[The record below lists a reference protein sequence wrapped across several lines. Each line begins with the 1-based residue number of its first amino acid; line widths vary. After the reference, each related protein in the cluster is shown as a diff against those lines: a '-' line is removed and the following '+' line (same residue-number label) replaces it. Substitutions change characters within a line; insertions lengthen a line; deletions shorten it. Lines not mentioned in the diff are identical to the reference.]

1 MAERTCEHESQAA
14 DGVEPDGDGCRVCH
28 EEGTRWVHLR
38 MCRVCGQVG
47 CCDSSPG
54 RHATRHFHDTGHAV
68 MQSFEPGET
77 WGWCYV
83 DQAYLGPFEPLR
95 S

>member
-1 MAERTCEHESQAA
+1 MERPCQHESPAA
-14 DGVEPDGDGCRVCH
+14 EGVEPSGDGCRACL
-28 EEGTRWVHLR
+28 EDGMRWARQR

-54 RHATRHFHDTGHAV
+54 RHATRHFHDAGHAV

-77 WGWCYV
+77 CGRCCV
-83 DQAYLGPFEPLR
+83 DRAYLAPFEPLR